1 MNLRYKDP
9 GVKPGCPALL
19 ADSLPS
25 EPPGKPSKDLKLKQ
39 KSKQNQKK
47 KRKKEN
53 NTKSSALSLA
63 TMF

>member
-47 KRKKEN
+47 KKERKKITQN
-53 NTKSSALSLA
+53 LQP
-63 TMF
+63 